1 MTRNFTA
8 KAVGEYINIS
18 GLISIS
24 ACMLYKFEITNAGP
38 GDITGVPDLTPFAN
52 ITSLNINAIDI
63 SGQNT
68 VGFLEYIV
76 GTEILI
82 SEQNEISTFGHYNID
97 SYTQIG
103 TTSFYTLNLTFI
115 GGSGSIEEKK
125 QYDTCSFVLS
135 STDNNTT
142 YDLDSIQNGAN
153 SDIRLVGSD
162 LTTDI
167 VKLEA
172 GTNVTLT
179 DTGSNILIDVT
190 AVGTVTSVDASID
203 GDSLSI
209 AGVPITSA
217 GTIAFNWEG
226 TNLQYVDGEGNLQTF
241 PTLPTGTVT
250 SVGQTHAGNAF
261 SVTGSPITTAGV
273 LAIGLNGNA
282 TQYIDG
288 AGDLQT
294 FPAIPVVPSNIVE
307 TLDTTDSTYIDL
319 TPTIPTTGDIVVTA
333 ELSAIDGNA
342 AAGERYLTKTN
353 KWAEISTIPGT
364 YEWEIQGDTGGPTVV
379 NSTDIVTFVGGTNV
393 STALV
398 GTALTID
405 ATDTNT
411 TYDLTVPVAT
421 TNITLLGS
429 DASSDSVTL
438 TGGTN
443 ITVTRVSATELS
455 IDGTDLNTTYNLE
468 GVGSV
473 DGTAG
478 VRLAGSD
485 ASNDDVLIIGAGTT
499 TVTRS
504 LNTLT
509 VTSNDQFDGTVT
521 NVSASTTGDALD
533 VAVTNPTTTPD
544 LDFTWAGTASQYV
557 DGQGD
562 LQTFPAIPTVG
573 DGTLT
578 VQGTGVLGG
587 TGTFTANQAGNTTI
601 SVTHDSQAQT
611 NTTPSTTLTHG
622 GTFTALSSNVGV
634 NASGHVTGQELT
646 TFTLPSDIQGVTS
659 VNFTTD
665 GNALNV
671 VSNTITTSG
680 TMIGIW
686 QGASSQYVNGEG
698 DLQDVASIPGTYEWD
713 IAGDSGSGTVGSG
726 DTINFAGGT
735 NVTTAY
741 SGTTLTIN
749 STDQFQGTVTSV
761 ATTHAGN
768 AFTASIGGVATV
780 NPSVDIT
787 MNGSSVEYVDGAGNL
802 QTFPAIPQGDITDV
816 DGGTYITTLNSTGPI
831 VTVNHNSTSR
841 TDNTSTIAPAAGD
854 TVTAVDSVTTNP
866 TGHVTGLNLKSIT
879 LPTASES
886 SETIDIQVKNISSA
900 DGGINLVKG
909 DPVYIYGSVGASA
922 RLLVDL
928 ADADSTATNNLGDS
942 KMPCVALLDQD
953 LAPNIEGTATVVGKL
968 RNLITSPINGV
979 TPSEND
985 TIYVKSGGGLTLTK
999 PTGST
1004 NLIQNVGQVGRVSTS
1019 ADGNIVVAALLR
1031 TNDVPNL
1038 PTGRLFVGTAAN
1050 TSLASDVVYVDDTN
1064 DRVGIGTTSPSQK
1077 LHVDGN
1083 ARLTGLF
1090 YDGTNSGGTNGQILS
1105 SDGGQTEWIDGSAIP
1120 GVPAGSGTINY
1131 LARWT
1136 PDANTLGIG
1145 VTYDNGT
1152 NVGIGTTNPFE
1163 KLTIKG
1169 TDKYIAAEQ
1178 TNYTWGSSFTIGA
1191 KIGTDTSAGL
1201 IDFRRWTGTGN
1212 NHNNG
1217 IITCG
1222 FNGKGMDFRV
1232 DTKTSNTAA
1241 TTSRMHIALDGN
1253 VGIGTDDPDVKLEVS
1268 SSSGGVLRLTSTDT
1282 SVAIGESIGRVE
1294 FKSNDASTGGNNVM
1308 GFVDCLA
1315 TNAGSTYALTFGTGN
1330 AAAATEKMRIN
1341 QSGNVGIGTTNPGTY
1356 KLAVAG
1362 STAIGENLEVSDG
1375 LGGDKTLSIDATIGA
1390 FLIGDI
1396 DGIGDGAHIEGD
1408 SSNIKIFNGGSLT
1421 LITDINQNVGIGTA
1435 SLTSIS
1441 STSSTLSLGSTS
1453 ATTSGGIAFQ
1463 VSGGVVKA
1471 YNYVASNYLI
1481 NQTVSGIGQIFYGAG
1496 SERIRIHNT
1505 TGNVGIGVTDPS
1517 EELEVNGTIYS
1528 TPISYA
1534 ANQDA
1539 YALKVGAYNNAS
1551 S

>member
-1 MTRNFTA
+1 MARISAYPKHLPVQPEDYWIGTRASNLMTRNFTA
-8 KAVGEYINIS
+8 EAVGEYINIT
-18 GLISIS
+18 GTISIS
-24 ACMLYKFEITNAGP
+24 ACMLYKFEVSGASD
-38 GDITGVPDLTPFAN
+38 GDITGVPNLTPFSN

-68 VGFLEYIV
+68 VGFLDYIV

-82 SEQNEISTFGHYNID
+82 SEQNEISTFGHYKID

-103 TTSFYTLNLTFI
+103 VTTFYTLNLTFI
-115 GGSGSIEEKK
+115 GGSGYIEKK
-125 QYDTCSFVLS
+125 KIYDTCSFVLAS
-135 STDNNTT
+135 EDLDTT
-142 YDLDSIQNGAN
+142 YELDSIQNGPN
-153 SDIRLVGSD
+153 SDIRLIGSD
-162 LTTDI
+162 LTENI
-167 VKLEA
+167 VKLQA

-190 AVGTVTSVDASID
+190 VVGTVTSIDASID
-203 GDSLSI
+203 GDSLSV

-241 PTLPTGTVT
+241 PTIPTGTVT

-307 TLDTTDSTYIDL
+307 TLDTTDGTYIDL
-319 TPTIPTTGDIVVTA
+319 TPTIPTTGDVVVTA
-333 ELSAIDGNA
+333 DLSAIDGNA

-398 GTALTID
+398 GTTLTID

-421 TNITLLGS
+421 TDITLLGS

-634 NASGHVTGQELT
+634 NSSGHVTGQELT
-646 TFTLPSDIQGVTS
+646 TFTLPTIPTNIVETFSNNNTGVYVAYGNINSSATGD
-659 VNFTTD
+659 VNIGEVDLTALD
-665 GNALNV
+665 GNAVTGERYLTK
-671 VSNTITTSG
+671 SNTWAT
-680 TMIGIW
+680 
-686 QGASSQYVNGEG
+686 
-698 DLQDVASIPGTYEWD
+698 VASIPGTYSWTV
-713 IAGDSGSGTVGSG
+713 AGDSGSESVLSG
-726 DTINFAGGT
+726 DTISFIGGT
-735 NVTTAY
+735 NVTTLY
-741 SGTTLTIN
+741 DTVLNELTIN

-768 AFTASIGGVATV
+768 AFTANIGGVATV

-802 QTFPAIPQGDITDV
+802 QTFPTIPQGDVTDV
-816 DGGTYITTLNSTGPI
+816 EGGTYITTVNSTGPI
-831 VTVNHNSTSR
+831 VTVNHDLTSR
-841 TDNTSTIAPAAGD
+841 TDNTSTITPAAGD
-854 TVTAVDSVTTNP
+854 TVTAVDSVTTNT
-866 TGHVTGLNLKSIT
+866 TGHVEAINLKSIV

-886 SETIDIQVKNISSA
+886 SEAIDIQVKNISSA
-900 DGGINLVKG
+900 NGGINLVKG
-909 DPVYIYGSVGASA
+909 DPVYIYGSVGASP
-922 RLLVDL
+922 RLYVDL
-928 ADADSTATNNLGDS
+928 ADADSTATNNLGDN
-942 KMPCVALLDQD
+942 KMPCFGLLDQD
-953 LAPNIEGTATVVGKL
+953 LAPNGEGTATVVGKL
-968 RNLITSPINGV
+968 RNLITSPIDNS
-979 TPSEND
+979 TPNEND

-1031 TNDVPNL
+1031 SNDVPNL
-1038 PTGRLFVGTAAN
+1038 PTGRIWIGDGN
-1050 TSLASDVVYVDDTN
+1050 TLVSDTVYVDEPN
-1064 DRVGIGTTSPSQK
+1064 NRVGIGTTSPGSK
-1077 LHVDGN
+1077 LEVAGEIDSVGGDGY
-1083 ARLTGLF
+1083 LV
-1090 YDGTNSGGTNGQILS
+1090 
-1105 SDGGQTEWIDGSAIP
+1105 E
-1120 GVPAGSGTINY
+1120 GVPWAKGDSGLLQLGDWDGVGYDTSIFGANGN
-1131 LARWT
+1131 LAIR
-1136 PDANTLGIG
+1136 TLGG
-1145 VTYDNGT
+1145 
-1152 NVGIGTTNPFE
+1152 NVGIGTTSPQA
-1163 KLTIKG
+1163 KLHVANG
-1169 TDKYIAAEQ
+1169 TLR
-1178 TNYTWGSSFTIGA
+1178 TWSPASG
-1191 KIGTDTSAGL
+1191 TSA
-1201 IDFRRWTGTGN
+1201 IFEST
-1212 NHNNG
+1212 
-1217 IITCG
+1217 
-1222 FNGKGMDFRV
+1222 V
-1232 DTKTSNTAA
+1232 SNRNFVTLTAA
-1241 TTSRMHIALDGN
+1241 NEAELWFGN
-1253 VGIGTDDPDVKLEVS
+1253 G
-1268 SSSGGVLRLTSTDT
+1268 
-1282 SVAIGESIGRVE
+1282 SVQTKGRVRYE
-1294 FKSNDASTGGNNVM
+1294 M
-1308 GFVDCLA
+1308 A
-1315 TNAGSTYALTFGTGN
+1315 TNNMEFWTN
-1330 AAAATEKMRIN
+1330 ATQKMVIN
-1341 QSGNVGIGTTNPGTY
+1341 GSGNVGIGTTSPNE
-1356 KLAVAG
+1356 KLEVAG
-1362 STAIGENLEVSDG
+1362 STRITGNGLDVGYANNGANFIQIGNG
-1375 LGGDKTLSIDATIGA
+1375 RTTNGFAYID
-1390 FLIGDI
+1390 LV
-1396 DGIGDGAHIEGD
+1396 GD
-1408 SSNIKIFNGGSLT
+1408 STYSDYGLRIIRNSLGANTSSELIHRGTGVFNFNATQAANITFRTQNSERLR
-1421 LITDINQNVGIGTA
+1421 INSTGYVGIGE
-1435 SLTSIS
+1435 TSPSSKLYIKGTT
-1441 STSSTLSLGSTS
+1441 STSSSQLMRIKSETAFPGASGRMIEFIRSNNAVRGYISMNQYGVQYNTS
-1453 ATTSGGIAFQ
+1453 SDYRLKENI
-1463 VSGGVVKA
+1463 
-1471 YNYVASNYLI
+1471 
-1481 NQTVSGIGQIFYGAG
+1481 
-1496 SERIRIHNT
+1496 
-1505 TGNVGIGVTDPS
+1505 
-1517 EELEVNGTIYS
+1517 
-1528 TPISYA
+1528 TPINDAVSRLKELKPNRFSWKEGPSDYKVDGFMAHEVAEVIPEAISGEKDAVDENNKPSYQGIDQAKIVPLLTA
-1534 ANQDA
+1534 ALQEAVTRIEQLETRIQKLEN
-1539 YALKVGAYNNAS
+1539 K
-1551 S
+1551 

>member
-1 MTRNFTA
+1 MARISAYPKHIPVQPEDYWIGTRASNLMTRNFTA
-8 KAVGEYINIS
+8 KAVGEYINVS
-18 GLISIS
+18 GSIS
-24 ACMLYKFEITNAGP
+24 MATCMLFKFKVTNAGP
-38 GDITGVPDLTPFAN
+38 GDVTGVPNETLFSN
-52 ITSLNINAIDI
+52 ITSLQINTLDV
-63 SGQNT
+63 SDQDT

-76 GTEILI
+76 GTEIII
-82 SEQNEISTFGHYNID
+82 SEQNKISTFGHYTID
-97 SYTQIG
+97 SYTQIED
-103 TTSFYTLNLTFI
+103 TAFYTMNLTYI
-115 GGSGSIEEKK
+115 GGNGFIEHDI
-125 QYDTCSFVLS
+125 QYNICSFVLS
-135 STDNNTT
+135 DTDTT
-142 YDLDSIQNGAN
+142 YTLDSVQNGPN
-153 SDIRLVGSD
+153 SDIRLIGSD
-162 LTTDI
+162 STENI

-172 GTNVTLT
+172 GSNVTLT

-190 AVGTVTSVDASID
+190 GLGTVTSIDASID
-203 GDSLSI
+203 GNSLSV

-250 SVGQTHAGNAF
+250 SVSQTHAGNAF

-319 TPTIPTTGDIVVTA
+319 TPTIPTTGDVVVTA

-411 TYDLTVPVAT
+411 TYDLTVPIAT
-421 TNITLLGS
+421 TDITLLGS

-622 GTFTALSSNVGV
+622 GTFTALSANVSV

-646 TFTLPSDIQGVTS
+646 TFTLPSDSQGVTS

-665 GNALNV
+665 GTALNV
-671 VSNTITTSG
+671 VSNTVTTSG
-680 TMIGIW
+680 TMTGIW
-686 QGASSQYVNGEG
+686 QGNASQYVNGEG
-698 DLQDVASIPGTYEWD
+698 DLQ
-713 IAGDSGSGTVGSG
+713 
-726 DTINFAGGT
+726 
-735 NVTTAY
+735 
-741 SGTTLTIN
+741 
-749 STDQFQGTVTSV
+749 
-761 ATTHAGN
+761 
-768 AFTASIGGVATV
+768 
-780 NPSVDIT
+780 
-787 MNGSSVEYVDGAGNL
+787 
-802 QTFPAIPQGDITDV
+802 TFPTIPQGDITDV
-816 DGGTYITTLNSTGPI
+816 DGGTYITTVNSTGPV
-831 VTVNHNSTSR
+831 VTVNHDLTSR
-841 TDNTSTIAPAAGD
+841 TDTASATTPSAGD
-854 TVTAVDSVTTNP
+854 TITAIDSVTTNT
-866 TGHVTGLNLKSIT
+866 TGHVEAINLKSVT
-879 LPTASES
+879 LPTGSLTSEVV
-886 SETIDIQVKNISSA
+886 DIQVKNISSGN
-900 DGGINLVKG
+900 GGVSLSKG

-922 RLLVDL
+922 RLYVDL

-942 KMPCVALLDQD
+942 KMPCVGLLDQD
-953 LAPNIEGTATVVGKL
+953 LDPNEEGTATVVGKL
-968 RNLITSPINGV
+968 RNLITSPIDGD

-985 TIYVKSGGGLTLTK
+985 TVYVKSGGGLTLIK
-999 PTGST
+999 PAGSA
-1004 NLIQNVGQVGRVSTS
+1004 NLIQNVGQVGRVSAS

-1031 TNDVPNL
+1031 SNDVPNL

-1050 TSLASDVVYVDDTN
+1050 TSLTSDVVYIDDAN
-1064 DRVGIGTTSPSQK
+1064 DRVGIGTNSPQEKLHIYSTGAGPVRTEIESTQATDAILKYTNSVRSYGTFLTQGGQFSIYDYNAASHRFYMLTNGNIGIGTTSPSSK
-1077 LHVDGN
+1077 LHSVTT
-1083 ARLTGLF
+1083 ATGPIL
-1090 YDGTNSGGTNGQILS
+1090 YTERAAILGVNDSTDITYANSVGVAGQVRTSGGYAIYGDAYGAGGWAGYF
-1105 SDGGQTEWIDGSAIP
+1105 DGKGYF
-1120 GVPAGSGTINY
+1120 SG
-1131 LARWT
+1131 
-1136 PDANTLGIG
+1136 
-1145 VTYDNGT
+1145 
-1152 NVGIGTTNPFE
+1152 NVGIGTT
-1163 KLTIKG
+1163 
-1169 TDKYIAAEQ
+1169 
-1178 TNYTWGSSFTIGA
+1178 S
-1191 KIGTDTSAGL
+1191 
-1201 IDFRRWTGTGN
+1201 
-1212 NHNNG
+1212 
-1217 IITCG
+1217 
-1222 FNGKGMDFRV
+1222 
-1232 DTKTSNTAA
+1232 
-1241 TTSRMHIALDGN
+1241 
-1253 VGIGTDDPDVKLEVS
+1253 PDAKLEVS
-1268 SSSGGVLRLTSTDT
+1268 SSLGGVLRLTSSDT
-1282 SVAIGESIGRVE
+1282 SVATGESIGRVE
-1294 FKSNDASTGGNNVM
+1294 FKSNDVSTGGSNIM

-1315 TNAGSTYALTFGTGN
+1315 TNEGSTYALAFGTGN

-1341 QSGNVGIGTTNPGTY
+1341 QAGNVGIGTTSPDG
-1356 KLAVAG
+1356 KLH
-1362 STAIGENLEVSDG
+1362 
-1375 LGGDKTLSIDATIGA
+1375 
-1390 FLIGDI
+1390 I
-1396 DGIGDGAHIEGD
+1396 DGISDIVSGLVLEASGTADNRVIDFQNTGAALRLGLEYDNANINLNLVDRNRNKLVTFREG
-1408 SSNIKIFNGGSLT
+1408 G
-1421 LITDINQNVGIGTA
+1421 NVGIGTDSPQSKLQVNGGVQLANDTAAA
-1435 SLTSIS
+1435 SASKVGTFRYR
-1441 STSSTLSLGSTS
+1441 
-1453 ATTSGGIAFQ
+1453 TSGNN
-1463 VSGGVVKA
+1463 S
-1471 YNYVASNYLI
+1471 YVDVCMQTGASTYAWVNI
-1481 NQTVSGIGQIFYGAG
+1481 
-1496 SERIRIHNT
+1496 
-1505 TGNVGIGVTDPS
+1505 VTNS
-1517 EELEVNGTIYS
+1517 W
-1528 TPISYA
+1528 
-1534 ANQDA
+1534 
-1539 YALKVGAYNNAS
+1539 
-1551 S
+1551 

>member
-1 MTRNFTA
+1 MARISSYPKHLPVQPEDYWIGTRASNLMTRNFTA
-8 KAVGEYINIS
+8 EAVGEYINTS
-18 GLISIS
+18 GSIS
-24 ACMLYKFEITNAGP
+24 MATCMLFKFKVTNAGP
-38 GDITGVPDLTPFAN
+38 GDVTGVPNETPFSL
-52 ITSLNINAIDI
+52 ITSLQINTLDV
-63 SGQNT
+63 SDQDT

-76 GTEILI
+76 GTEITI
-82 SEQNEISTFGHYNID
+82 SEQNEISTFGHYSID
-97 SYTQIG
+97 SYTQIDD
-103 TTSFYTLNLTFI
+103 TAFYTMSLTYI
-115 GGSGSIEEKK
+115 GGPGFIEHDK
-125 QYDTCSFVLS
+125 QYNICSFVLS
-135 STDNNTT
+135 DTNTT
-142 YDLDSIQNGAN
+142 YELDSIQNGPN
-153 SDIRLVGSD
+153 SDIRLIGSD
-162 LTTDI
+162 LTENI

-172 GTNVTLT
+172 GANVTLT
-179 DTGSNILIDVT
+179 DTGSNILIDVSS
-190 AVGTVTSVDASID
+190 VGTVTSIDASID
-203 GDSLSI
+203 GDSLSV
-209 AGVPITSA
+209 AGVPITSS

-307 TLDTTDSTYIDL
+307 TLDTTDGTYINL
-319 TPTIPTTGDIVVTA
+319 TPTIPTTGDVVVTA

-353 KWAEISTIPGT
+353 LWAEISTIPGT

-379 NSTDIVTFVGGTNV
+379 NSTNIVTFVGGTNV

-398 GTALTID
+398 GTTLTID

-421 TNITLLGS
+421 TDITLLGS

-499 TVTRS
+499 IVTRS

-521 NVSASTTGDALD
+521 SVSASTTGDALD

-587 TGTFTANQAGNTTI
+587 AGTFTANQAGNTTI

-634 NASGHVTGQELT
+634 NSSGHVTGQELT
-646 TFTLPSDIQGVTS
+646 TFTLPTIPTNIVETFSNNNTGTYVAYGVTNS
-659 VNFTTD
+659 LATGDVSIGDVDLTAVD
-665 GNALNV
+665 GTAIAGERYLTK
-671 VSNTITTSG
+671 SNTWAT
-680 TMIGIW
+680 
-686 QGASSQYVNGEG
+686 
-698 DLQDVASIPGTYEWD
+698 VASIPGTYSWTV
-713 IAGDSGSGTVGSG
+713 AGDSGSESVLSG
-726 DTINFAGGT
+726 DTISFIGGT
-735 NVTTAY
+735 NVTTSY
-741 SGTTLTIN
+741 DTVLNELTIN

-768 AFTASIGGVATV
+768 AFTANIGGVATV

-816 DGGTYITTLNSTGPI
+816 EGGNYITTVNSTGPI
-831 VTVNHNSTSR
+831 VTVNHDPTNRSDT
-841 TDNTSTIAPAAGD
+841 TSTITPAAGD
-854 TVTAVDSVTTNP
+854 TVTAVDSVTTNT

-900 DGGINLVKG
+900 NGGINLSKG

-922 RLLVDL
+922 RLYVDL
-928 ADADSTATNNLGDS
+928 ADADSTATNNLGDG
-942 KMPCVALLDQD
+942 KMPCVGLLDQD
-953 LAPNIEGTATVVGKL
+953 LSPNGEGTATVVGKL
-968 RNLITSPINGV
+968 RNLITNPIDGDVPN
-979 TPSEND
+979 END
-985 TIYVKSGGGLTLTK
+985 TVYVKSGGGLTLTK

-1019 ADGNIVVAALLR
+1019 NDGNIVVAALLR
-1031 TNDVPNL
+1031 SNDVPNL
-1038 PTGRLFVGTAAN
+1038 PEGRIWIGDGN
-1050 TSLASDVVYVDDTN
+1050 TVVSDTVYVDEPN
-1064 DRVGIGTTSPSQK
+1064 SRVGIGTDNPS
-1077 LHVDGN
+1077 
-1083 ARLTGLF
+1083 
-1090 YDGTNSGGTNGQILS
+1090 
-1105 SDGGQTEWIDGSAIP
+1105 
-1120 GVPAGSGTINY
+1120 
-1131 LARWT
+1131 
-1136 PDANTLGIG
+1136 
-1145 VTYDNGT
+1145 
-1152 NVGIGTTNPFE
+1152 
-1163 KLTIKG
+1163 
-1169 TDKYIAAEQ
+1169 TD
-1178 TNYTWGSSFTIGA
+1178 
-1191 KIGTDTSAGL
+1191 
-1201 IDFRRWTGTGN
+1201 
-1212 NHNNG
+1212 
-1217 IITCG
+1217 
-1222 FNGKGMDFRV
+1222 
-1232 DTKTSNTAA
+1232 
-1241 TTSRMHIALDGN
+1241 
-1253 VGIGTDDPDVKLEVS
+1253 LEVS
-1268 SSSGGVLRLTSTDT
+1268 STGANGIVISKTSNQAQVSGRLFFTNDTPTEGFALFNSSGTLQINSAAIPNDT
-1282 SVAIGESIGRVE
+1282 S
-1294 FKSNDASTGGNNVM
+1294 GNNKISII
-1308 GFVDCLA
+1308 
-1315 TNAGSTYALTFGTGN
+1315 GS
-1330 AAAATEKMRIN
+1330 
-1341 QSGNVGIGTTNPGTY
+1341 SGNVGIGTTGPGAY

-1362 STAIGENLEVSDG
+1362 STAIGGNVEVSDG
-1375 LGGDKTLSIDATIGA
+1375 LGGDQVLTLTPNTGS
-1390 FLIGDI
+1390 FKIGDI
-1396 DGIGDGAHIEGD
+1396 EGVGDEGYIEGD
-1408 SSNIKIFNGGSLT
+1408 SSSIKVFTGGGET
-1421 LITDINQNVGIGTA
+1421 LVCDINQRVGIGIPNPSQKLEVAGSVQIKNGTTSYLYLNNTGNFLYGDQYGNTIIRSANNFRIQTKTGGGESVRVNSSGNVGIGTTVA
-1435 SLTSIS
+1435 NVRLEIGGG
-1441 STSSTLSLGSTS
+1441 STLARVIPSINDQGYIGDSQHRWQAIY
-1453 ATTSGGIAFQ
+1453 AT
-1463 VSGGVVKA
+1463 
-1471 YNYVASNYLI
+1471 
-1481 NQTVSGIGQIFYGAG
+1481 
-1496 SERIRIHNT
+1496 
-1505 TGNVGIGVTDPS
+1505 
-1517 EELEVNGTIYS
+1517 NGTIQTS
-1528 TPISYA
+1528 DIREKTEIKPTKLGLDFINDLNPVSYKWTEGERL
-1534 ANQDA
+1534 DA
-1539 YALKVGAYNNAS
+1539 SKDERNHQGLIAQEVAETLEKHGVDKNKFGGLDIQKTDEYDDFHAMSYEQLIAPMIKSIQELKSEIEELKKQINK
-1551 S
+1551 

>member
-8 KAVGEYINIS
+8 EAVGEYINIT
-18 GLISIS
+18 GTISIS
-24 ACMLYKFEITNAGP
+24 ACMLYKFEVSGASD
-38 GDITGVPDLTPFAN
+38 GDITGVPNLTPFSN

-68 VGFLEYIV
+68 VGFLDYIV

-82 SEQNEISTFGHYNID
+82 SEQNEISTFGHYKID

-103 TTSFYTLNLTFI
+103 VTTFYTLNLTFI
-115 GGSGSIEEKK
+115 GGSGYIEKK
-125 QYDTCSFVLS
+125 KIYDTCSFVLAS
-135 STDNNTT
+135 EDLDTT
-142 YDLDSIQNGAN
+142 YELDSIQNGPN
-153 SDIRLVGSD
+153 SDIRLIGSD
-162 LTTDI
+162 LTENI
-167 VKLEA
+167 VKLQA

-190 AVGTVTSVDASID
+190 AVGTVTSIDASID
-203 GDSLSI
+203 GDSLSV

-241 PTLPTGTVT
+241 PTIPTGTVT

-307 TLDTTDSTYIDL
+307 TLDTTDGTYIDL
-319 TPTIPTTGDIVVTA
+319 TPNAPTTGDVVVTA
-333 ELSAIDGNA
+333 DLSAIDGNA

-398 GTALTID
+398 GKTLTID

-421 TNITLLGS
+421 TDITLLGS

-634 NASGHVTGQELT
+634 NSSGHVTGQELT
-646 TFTLPSDIQGVTS
+646 TFTLPTIPTNIVETFSNNNTGVYVAYGNINSSATGD
-659 VNFTTD
+659 VNIGEVDLTAVD
-665 GNALNV
+665 GTAIAGERYLTK
-671 VSNTITTSG
+671 SNTWAT
-680 TMIGIW
+680 
-686 QGASSQYVNGEG
+686 
-698 DLQDVASIPGTYEWD
+698 VASIPGTYSWTV
-713 IAGDSGSGTVGSG
+713 AGDSGSESVLSG
-726 DTINFAGGT
+726 DTISFIGGT
-735 NVTTAY
+735 NVTTLY
-741 SGTTLTIN
+741 DTVLNELTIN

-768 AFTASIGGVATV
+768 AFTANIGGVATV

-787 MNGSSVEYVDGAGNL
+787 MNGSPVEYVDGAGNL
-802 QTFPAIPQGDITDV
+802 QTFPTIPQGDITDV
-816 DGGTYITTLNSTGPI
+816 EGGTYITTVNSTGPV
-831 VTVNHNSTSR
+831 VTVNHDLTSR
-841 TDNTSTIAPAAGD
+841 TDTASAITPSAGD
-854 TVTAVDSVTTNP
+854 TITAVDSVTTNT
-866 TGHVTGLNLKSIT
+866 TGHVEAINLKSVT
-879 LPTASES
+879 LPTGSLTSEVV
-886 SETIDIQVKNISSA
+886 DIQVKNISSA
-900 DGGINLVKG
+900 NGGINLVKG
-909 DPVYIYGSVGASA
+909 DPVYIYGSVGSSN
-922 RLLVDL
+922 RLYVDL
-928 ADADSTATNNLGDS
+928 ADADSTATNNLDDN
-942 KMPCVALLDQD
+942 KMPCFGLLDQD
-953 LAPNIEGTATVVGKL
+953 LAPNGEGTATVVGKL
-968 RNLITSPINGV
+968 RNLITSPIDNRL
-979 TPSEND
+979 PNEND

-1019 ADGNIVVAALLR
+1019 SSGNIVVAALLR
-1031 TNDVPNL
+1031 SNDVPNL
-1038 PTGRLFVGTAAN
+1038 PEGRIWIGDGN
-1050 TSLASDVVYVDDTN
+1050 TDVSYTVYVDEPN
-1064 DRVGIGTTSPSQK
+1064 SRVGIGTTSPNSS
-1077 LHVDGN
+1077 LEVAGEIDSVGGDGYLLEGVRW
-1083 ARLTGLF
+1083 ARG
-1090 YDGTNSGGTNGQILS
+1090 NSGLLELGDW
-1105 SDGGQTEWIDGSAIP
+1105 DG
-1120 GVPAGSGTINY
+1120 
-1131 LARWT
+1131 
-1136 PDANTLGIG
+1136 LG
-1145 VTYDNGT
+1145 Y
-1152 NVGIGTTNPFE
+1152 
-1163 KLTIKG
+1163 
-1169 TDKYIAAEQ
+1169 
-1178 TNYTWGSSFTIGA
+1178 
-1191 KIGTDTSAGL
+1191 DTSIFGAN
-1201 IDFRRWTGTGN
+1201 GN
-1212 NHNNG
+1212 LA
-1217 IITCG
+1217 I
-1222 FNGKGMDFRV
+1222 
-1232 DTKTSNTAA
+1232 KTQ
-1241 TTSRMHIALDGN
+1241 G
-1253 VGIGTDDPDVKLEVS
+1253 
-1268 SSSGGVLRLTSTDT
+1268 
-1282 SVAIGESIGRVE
+1282 
-1294 FKSNDASTGGNNVM
+1294 
-1308 GFVDCLA
+1308 
-1315 TNAGSTYALTFGTGN
+1315 
-1330 AAAATEKMRIN
+1330 
-1341 QSGNVGIGTTNPGTY
+1341 GNVGIGTTSPGTY

-1362 STAIGENLEVSDG
+1362 STAIGGNVEVSDG
-1375 LGGDKTLSIDATIGA
+1375 LGAD
-1390 FLIGDI
+1390 
-1396 DGIGDGAHIEGD
+1396 
-1408 SSNIKIFNGGSLT
+1408 
-1421 LITDINQNVGIGTA
+1421 
-1435 SLTSIS
+1435 
-1441 STSSTLSLGSTS
+1441 LSL
-1453 ATTSGGIAFQ
+1453 
-1463 VSGGVVKA
+1463 
-1471 YNYVASNYLI
+1471 
-1481 NQTVSGIGQIFYGAG
+1481 
-1496 SERIRIHNT
+1496 IH
-1505 TGNVGIGVTDPS
+1505 I
-1517 EELEVNGTIYS
+1517 
-1528 TPISYA
+1528 
-1534 ANQDA
+1534 
-1539 YALKVGAYNNAS
+1539 
-1551 S
+1551 

>member
-1 MTRNFTA
+1 MARISAYPKHLPVQPEDYWIGTRASNLMTRNFTA
-8 KAVGEYINIS
+8 EAVGEYINIT
-18 GLISIS
+18 GTISIS
-24 ACMLYKFEITNAGP
+24 ACMLYKFEVSGASD
-38 GDITGVPDLTPFAN
+38 GDITGVPNLTPFSN

-68 VGFLEYIV
+68 VGFLDYIV

-82 SEQNEISTFGHYNID
+82 SEQNEISTFGHYKID

-103 TTSFYTLNLTFI
+103 VTTFYTLNLTFI
-115 GGSGSIEEKK
+115 GGSGYIEKK
-125 QYDTCSFVLS
+125 KIYDTCSFVLAS
-135 STDNNTT
+135 EDLDTT
-142 YDLDSIQNGAN
+142 YELDSIQNGPN
-153 SDIRLVGSD
+153 SDIRLIGSD
-162 LTTDI
+162 LTENI
-167 VKLEA
+167 VKLQA

-190 AVGTVTSVDASID
+190 VVGTVTSIDASID
-203 GDSLSI
+203 GDSLSV

-241 PTLPTGTVT
+241 PTIPTGTVT

-307 TLDTTDSTYIDL
+307 TLDTTDGTYIDL
-319 TPTIPTTGDIVVTA
+319 TPTIPTTGDVVVTA
-333 ELSAIDGNA
+333 DLSAIDGNA

-398 GTALTID
+398 GTTLTID

-421 TNITLLGS
+421 TDITLLGS

-634 NASGHVTGQELT
+634 NSSGHVTGQELT
-646 TFTLPSDIQGVTS
+646 TFTLPTIPTNIVETFSNNNTGVYVAYGNINSSATGD
-659 VNFTTD
+659 VNIGEVDLTALD
-665 GNALNV
+665 GNAVTGERYLTK
-671 VSNTITTSG
+671 SNTWAT
-680 TMIGIW
+680 
-686 QGASSQYVNGEG
+686 
-698 DLQDVASIPGTYEWD
+698 VASIPGTYSWTV
-713 IAGDSGSGTVGSG
+713 AGDSGSESVLSG
-726 DTINFAGGT
+726 DTISFIGGT
-735 NVTTAY
+735 NVTTLY
-741 SGTTLTIN
+741 DTVLNELTIN

-768 AFTASIGGVATV
+768 AFTANIGGVATV

-802 QTFPAIPQGDITDV
+802 QTFPTIPQGDVTDV
-816 DGGTYITTLNSTGPI
+816 EGGTYITTVNSTGPI
-831 VTVNHNSTSR
+831 VTVNHDLTSR
-841 TDNTSTIAPAAGD
+841 TDNTSTITPAAGD
-854 TVTAVDSVTTNP
+854 TVTAVDSVTTNT
-866 TGHVTGLNLKSIT
+866 TGHVEAINLKSIV

-886 SETIDIQVKNISSA
+886 SEAIDIQVKNISSA
-900 DGGINLVKG
+900 NGGINLVKG
-909 DPVYIYGSVGASA
+909 DPVYIYGSVGASP
-922 RLLVDL
+922 RLYVDL
-928 ADADSTATNNLGDS
+928 ADADSTATNNLGDN
-942 KMPCVALLDQD
+942 KMPCFGLLDQD
-953 LAPNIEGTATVVGKL
+953 LAPNGEGTATVVGKL
-968 RNLITSPINGV
+968 RNLITSPIDNS
-979 TPSEND
+979 TPNEND

-1031 TNDVPNL
+1031 SNDVPNL
-1038 PTGRLFVGTAAN
+1038 PTGRIWIGDGN
-1050 TSLASDVVYVDDTN
+1050 TLVSDTVYVDEPN
-1064 DRVGIGTTSPSQK
+1064 NRVGIGTTSPGSK
-1077 LHVDGN
+1077 LEVAGEIDSVGGDGYLVEGVPW
-1083 ARLTGLF
+1083 AKGDSGLLQLGDWDGVG
-1090 YDGTNSGGTNGQILS
+1090 YDTSIFGANGNLAIRTSGG
-1105 SDGGQTEWIDGSAIP
+1105 
-1120 GVPAGSGTINY
+1120 
-1131 LARWT
+1131 
-1136 PDANTLGIG
+1136 
-1145 VTYDNGT
+1145 
-1152 NVGIGTTNPFE
+1152 NVGIGTTNPGTYRLAVAGSTVIGGNVE
-1163 KLTIKG
+1163 VSDGLGGDKVLTLTANTGSFQIGDIDGLGGEAYIEGDSSNIKIFTSG
-1169 TDKYIAAEQ
+1169 TERVRV
-1178 TNYTWGSSFTIGA
+1178 NSS
-1191 KIGTDTSAGL
+1191 
-1201 IDFRRWTGTGN
+1201 
-1212 NHNNG
+1212 
-1217 IITCG
+1217 
-1222 FNGKGMDFRV
+1222 
-1232 DTKTSNTAA
+1232 
-1241 TTSRMHIALDGN
+1241 GN
-1253 VGIGTDDPDVKLEVS
+1253 VGIGTTNPTAILHVEGSKDGP
-1268 SSSGGVLRLTSTDT
+1268 
-1282 SVAIGESIGRVE
+1282 VAEESRAIVIGNNT
-1294 FKSNDASTGGNNVM
+1294 KSNAFYNNGIGVFGKTIQSNGMAIHGDAATGG
-1308 GFVDCLA
+1308 GF
-1315 TNAGSTYALTFGTGN
+1315 GGYFTG
-1330 AAAATEKMRIN
+1330 RGYF
-1341 QSGNVGIGTTNPGTY
+1341 SGNVGIGTTNPGTGAPAGT
-1356 KLAVAG
+1356 KLHVIG
-1362 STAIGENLEVSDG
+1362 GIHSSTFVNAANG
-1375 LGGDKTLSIDATIGA
+1375 LGIY
-1390 FLIGDI
+1390 
-1396 DGIGDGAHIEGD
+1396 
-1408 SSNIKIFNGGSLT
+1408 
-1421 LITDINQNVGIGTA
+1421 
-1435 SLTSIS
+1435 
-1441 STSSTLSLGSTS
+1441 STSMGSGRGLSLYGGAQLYPQYGMLF
-1453 ATTSGGIAFQ
+1453 ATTSDLGNHGGVTGDFATYMTMTGSGRGWVWKSGSVNSTSGNVASIN
-1463 VSGGVVKA
+1463 VSGALTLNSTATATNFILSSDETLKDNIKEIDVKHTDVNWKNFELKSEPGIKRAGVVA
-1471 YNYVASNYLI
+1471 
-1481 NQTVSGIGQIFYGAG
+1481 Q
-1496 SERIRIHNT
+1496 
-1505 TGNVGIGVTDPS
+1505 
-1517 EELEVNGTIYS
+1517 ELEVKHPEFVRTASDGIKS
-1528 TPISYA
+1528 V
-1534 ANQDA
+1534 A
-1539 YALKVGAYNNAS
+1539 YIDLLITKIAELEARLEKAGL
-1551 S
+1551 

>member
-1 MTRNFTA
+1 MARISAYPKHIPVQPEDYWIGTRASNLMTRNFTA
-8 KAVGEYINIS
+8 KAVGEYINVS
-18 GLISIS
+18 GSIS
-24 ACMLYKFEITNAGP
+24 MATCMLFKFKVTNAGP
-38 GDITGVPDLTPFAN
+38 GDVTGVPNETLFSN
-52 ITSLNINAIDI
+52 ITSLQINTLDV
-63 SGQNT
+63 SDQDT

-76 GTEILI
+76 GTEIII
-82 SEQNEISTFGHYNID
+82 SEQNKISTFGHYTID
-97 SYTQIG
+97 SYTQIED
-103 TTSFYTLNLTFI
+103 TAFYTMNLTYI
-115 GGSGSIEEKK
+115 GGNGFIEHDI
-125 QYDTCSFVLS
+125 QYNICSFVLS
-135 STDNNTT
+135 DTNTT
-142 YDLDSIQNGAN
+142 YTLDSVQNGPN
-153 SDIRLVGSD
+153 SDIRLIGSD
-162 LTTDI
+162 STENI

-172 GTNVTLT
+172 GSNVTLT

-190 AVGTVTSVDASID
+190 GLGTVTSIDASID
-203 GDSLSI
+203 GNSLSV

-250 SVGQTHAGNAF
+250 SVSQTHAGNAF

-319 TPTIPTTGDIVVTA
+319 TPTIPTTGDVVVTA

-411 TYDLTVPVAT
+411 TYDLTVPIAT
-421 TNITLLGS
+421 TDITLLGS

-622 GTFTALSSNVGV
+622 GTFTALSANVSV

-646 TFTLPSDIQGVTS
+646 TFTLPSDSQGVTS

-665 GNALNV
+665 GTALNV
-671 VSNTITTSG
+671 VSNTVTTSG
-680 TMIGIW
+680 TMTGIW
-686 QGASSQYVNGEG
+686 QGNASQYVNGEG
-698 DLQDVASIPGTYEWD
+698 DLQ
-713 IAGDSGSGTVGSG
+713 
-726 DTINFAGGT
+726 
-735 NVTTAY
+735 
-741 SGTTLTIN
+741 
-749 STDQFQGTVTSV
+749 
-761 ATTHAGN
+761 
-768 AFTASIGGVATV
+768 
-780 NPSVDIT
+780 
-787 MNGSSVEYVDGAGNL
+787 
-802 QTFPAIPQGDITDV
+802 TFPTIPQGDITDV
-816 DGGTYITTLNSTGPI
+816 DGGTYITTVNSTGPV
-831 VTVNHNSTSR
+831 VTVNHDLTSR
-841 TDNTSTIAPAAGD
+841 TDTASATTPSAGD
-854 TVTAVDSVTTNP
+854 TITAIDSVTTNT
-866 TGHVTGLNLKSIT
+866 TGHVEAINLKSVT
-879 LPTASES
+879 LPTGSLTSEVV
-886 SETIDIQVKNISSA
+886 DIQVKNISSGN
-900 DGGINLVKG
+900 GGVSLSKG

-922 RLLVDL
+922 RLYVDL

-942 KMPCVALLDQD
+942 KMPCVGLLDQD
-953 LAPNIEGTATVVGKL
+953 LDPNEEGTATVVGKL
-968 RNLITSPINGV
+968 RNLITSPIDGD

-985 TIYVKSGGGLTLTK
+985 TVYVKSGGGLTLIK
-999 PTGST
+999 PAGSA
-1004 NLIQNVGQVGRVSTS
+1004 NLIQNVGQVGRVSAS

-1031 TNDVPNL
+1031 SNDVPNL

-1050 TSLASDVVYVDDTN
+1050 TSLTSDVVYIDDAN
-1064 DRVGIGTTSPSQK
+1064 DRVGIGTTSSPTHK
-1077 LHVDGN
+1077 LQVVGDG
-1083 ARLTGLF
+1083 AF
-1090 YDGTNSGGTNGQILS
+1090 NS
-1105 SDGGQTEWIDGSAIP
+1105 
-1120 GVPAGSGTINY
+1120 
-1131 LARWT
+1131 
-1136 PDANTLGIG
+1136 TLGVQDPAVG
-1145 VTYDNGT
+1145 SNGSLT
-1152 NVGIGTTNPFE
+1152 LYHDSTGSSLYSNPGSSNGSTVVLRLGINNSEKMRIANNGNVGIGTTSPSS
-1163 KLTIKG
+1163 KLHSVTTATGPILYTERAAILG
-1169 TDKYIAAEQ
+1169 VNDSTDITYANSVGVAGQVRTSGGYAIYGDA
-1178 TNYTWGSSFTIGA
+1178 YGA
-1191 KIGTDTSAGL
+1191 GGWAGYF
-1201 IDFRRWTGTGN
+1201 D
-1212 NHNNG
+1212 
-1217 IITCG
+1217 
-1222 FNGKGMDFRV
+1222 GKGYF
-1232 DTKTSNTAA
+1232 S
-1241 TTSRMHIALDGN
+1241 GN
-1253 VGIGTDDPDVKLEVS
+1253 VGIGTTSPDAKLEVS
-1268 SSSGGVLRLTSTDT
+1268 SSLGGVLRLTSSDT
-1282 SVAIGESIGRVE
+1282 SVATGESIGRVE
-1294 FKSNDASTGGNNVM
+1294 FKSNDVSTGGSNIM

-1315 TNAGSTYALTFGTGN
+1315 TNEGSTYALAFGTGN

-1341 QSGNVGIGTTNPGTY
+1341 QAGNVGIGTTSPDG
-1356 KLAVAG
+1356 KLH
-1362 STAIGENLEVSDG
+1362 
-1375 LGGDKTLSIDATIGA
+1375 
-1390 FLIGDI
+1390 I
-1396 DGIGDGAHIEGD
+1396 DGISDIVSGLVLEASGTADNRVIDFQNTGAALRLGLEYDNANINLNLVDRNRNKLVTFREG
-1408 SSNIKIFNGGSLT
+1408 G
-1421 LITDINQNVGIGTA
+1421 NVGIGTDSPQSKLQVNGGVQLANDTAAA
-1435 SLTSIS
+1435 SASKVGTFRYR
-1441 STSSTLSLGSTS
+1441 
-1453 ATTSGGIAFQ
+1453 TSGNN
-1463 VSGGVVKA
+1463 S
-1471 YNYVASNYLI
+1471 YVDICMQTGASTYAWVNI
-1481 NQTVSGIGQIFYGAG
+1481 
-1496 SERIRIHNT
+1496 
-1505 TGNVGIGVTDPS
+1505 VTNS
-1517 EELEVNGTIYS
+1517 W
-1528 TPISYA
+1528 
-1534 ANQDA
+1534 
-1539 YALKVGAYNNAS
+1539 
-1551 S
+1551 

>member
-1 MTRNFTA
+1 MARISAYPKHIPVQPEDYWIGTRASNLMTRNFTA
-8 KAVGEYINIS
+8 KAVGEYINVS
-18 GLISIS
+18 GSIS
-24 ACMLYKFEITNAGP
+24 MATCMLFKFKVTNAGP
-38 GDITGVPDLTPFAN
+38 GDVTGVPNETLFSN
-52 ITSLNINAIDI
+52 ITSLQINTLDV
-63 SGQNT
+63 SDQDT

-76 GTEILI
+76 GTEIII
-82 SEQNEISTFGHYNID
+82 SEQNKISTFGHYTID
-97 SYTQIG
+97 SYTQIED
-103 TTSFYTLNLTFI
+103 TAFYTMNLTYI
-115 GGSGSIEEKK
+115 GGNGFIEHDI
-125 QYDTCSFVLS
+125 QYNICSFVLS
-135 STDNNTT
+135 DTNTT
-142 YDLDSIQNGAN
+142 YTLDSVQNGPN
-153 SDIRLVGSD
+153 SDIRLIGSD
-162 LTTDI
+162 STENI

-190 AVGTVTSVDASID
+190 GLGTVTSIDASID
-203 GDSLSI
+203 GNSLSV

-217 GTIAFNWEG
+217 VTIAFNWEG

-319 TPTIPTTGDIVVTA
+319 TPTIPTTGDVVVTA

-398 GTALTID
+398 GTTLTID

-411 TYDLTVPVAT
+411 TYDLTVPIAT
-421 TNITLLGS
+421 TDITLLGS

-622 GTFTALSSNVGV
+622 GTFTALSANVSV

-646 TFTLPSDIQGVTS
+646 TFTLPSDSQGVTS

-665 GNALNV
+665 GTALNV
-671 VSNTITTSG
+671 VSNTVTTSG
-680 TMIGIW
+680 TMTGIW
-686 QGASSQYVNGEG
+686 QGNASQYVNGEG
-698 DLQDVASIPGTYEWD
+698 DLQ
-713 IAGDSGSGTVGSG
+713 
-726 DTINFAGGT
+726 
-735 NVTTAY
+735 
-741 SGTTLTIN
+741 
-749 STDQFQGTVTSV
+749 
-761 ATTHAGN
+761 
-768 AFTASIGGVATV
+768 
-780 NPSVDIT
+780 
-787 MNGSSVEYVDGAGNL
+787 
-802 QTFPAIPQGDITDV
+802 TFPTIPQGDITDV
-816 DGGTYITTLNSTGPI
+816 DGGTYITTVNSTGPV
-831 VTVNHNSTSR
+831 VTVNHDLTSR
-841 TDNTSTIAPAAGD
+841 TDTASATTPSAGD
-854 TVTAVDSVTTNP
+854 TITAIDSVTTNT
-866 TGHVTGLNLKSIT
+866 TGHVEAINLKSVT
-879 LPTASES
+879 LPTGSLTSEVV
-886 SETIDIQVKNISSA
+886 DIQVKNISSGN
-900 DGGINLVKG
+900 GGVSLSKG

-922 RLLVDL
+922 RLYVDL

-942 KMPCVALLDQD
+942 KMPCVGLLDQD
-953 LAPNIEGTATVVGKL
+953 LDPNEEGTATVVGKL
-968 RNLITSPINGV
+968 RNLITSPIDGD

-985 TIYVKSGGGLTLTK
+985 TVYVKSGGGLTLIK
-999 PTGST
+999 PAGSA
-1004 NLIQNVGQVGRVSTS
+1004 NLIQNVGQVGRVSAS

-1031 TNDVPNL
+1031 SNDVPNL

-1050 TSLASDVVYVDDTN
+1050 TSLTSDVVYIDDAN
-1064 DRVGIGTTSPSQK
+1064 DRVGIGTTSSPTHK
-1077 LHVDGN
+1077 LQVVCDG
-1083 ARLTGLF
+1083 AF
-1090 YDGTNSGGTNGQILS
+1090 NS
-1105 SDGGQTEWIDGSAIP
+1105 
-1120 GVPAGSGTINY
+1120 
-1131 LARWT
+1131 
-1136 PDANTLGIG
+1136 TLGVQDPAVG
-1145 VTYDNGT
+1145 SNGSLT
-1152 NVGIGTTNPFE
+1152 LYHDSTGSSLYSNPGSSNGSTVVLRLGINNSEKMRIANNGNVGIGTTSPSS
-1163 KLTIKG
+1163 KLHSVTTATGPILYTERAAILG
-1169 TDKYIAAEQ
+1169 VNDSTDITYANSVGVAGQVRTSGGYAIYGDA
-1178 TNYTWGSSFTIGA
+1178 YGA
-1191 KIGTDTSAGL
+1191 GGWAGYF
-1201 IDFRRWTGTGN
+1201 D
-1212 NHNNG
+1212 
-1217 IITCG
+1217 
-1222 FNGKGMDFRV
+1222 GKGYF
-1232 DTKTSNTAA
+1232 S
-1241 TTSRMHIALDGN
+1241 GN
-1253 VGIGTDDPDVKLEVS
+1253 VGIGTTSPDAKLEVS
-1268 SSSGGVLRLTSTDT
+1268 SSLGGVLRLTSSDT
-1282 SVAIGESIGRVE
+1282 SVATGESIGRVE
-1294 FKSNDASTGGNNVM
+1294 FKSNDVSTGGSNIM

-1315 TNAGSTYALTFGTGN
+1315 TNEGSTYALAFGTGN

-1341 QSGNVGIGTTNPGTY
+1341 QAGNVGIGTTSPDG
-1356 KLAVAG
+1356 KLH
-1362 STAIGENLEVSDG
+1362 
-1375 LGGDKTLSIDATIGA
+1375 
-1390 FLIGDI
+1390 I
-1396 DGIGDGAHIEGD
+1396 DGISDIVSGLVLEASGTADNRVIDFQNTGAALRLGLEYDNANINLNLVDRNRNKLVTFREG
-1408 SSNIKIFNGGSLT
+1408 G
-1421 LITDINQNVGIGTA
+1421 NVGIGTDSPQSKLQVNGGVQLANDTAAA
-1435 SLTSIS
+1435 SASKVGTFRYR
-1441 STSSTLSLGSTS
+1441 
-1453 ATTSGGIAFQ
+1453 TSGNN
-1463 VSGGVVKA
+1463 S
-1471 YNYVASNYLI
+1471 YVDICMQTGASTYAWVNI
-1481 NQTVSGIGQIFYGAG
+1481 
-1496 SERIRIHNT
+1496 
-1505 TGNVGIGVTDPS
+1505 VTNS
-1517 EELEVNGTIYS
+1517 W
-1528 TPISYA
+1528 
-1534 ANQDA
+1534 
-1539 YALKVGAYNNAS
+1539 
-1551 S
+1551 